1 MRKNFGPKTLMYP
14 EPVLIIGTYA
24 ADGTPNAM
32 NAAWGGLSEENEIS
46 ICISANHTTTKNLL
60 ERKAFT
66 VSFADTENVAAADYV
81 GIVSGNNEP
90 NKLEKC
96 GWHTEKA
103 EFVDA
108 PIICELPVAIECKLK
123 SYDENTCRLVG
134 EIVNICA
141 EESVLGDDGLI
152 DLGKFSPI
160 IYDGMRH
167 DYRRL
172 GDIVGKAFSEGKK
185 IGK

>member
-46 ICISANHTTTKNLL
+46 ICVSADHATTKNFL

-66 VSFADTENVAAADYV
+66 VSFADVDNVVAADYV
-81 GIVSGNNEP
+81 GIVSANKVP

-108 PIICELPVAIECKLK
+108 PVIRELPVVLECKLK
-123 SYDENTCRLVG
+123 SYDEESCRLVG
-134 EIVNICA
+134 EIVNVCA
-141 EESVLGDDGLI
+141 DEKVLGEDGLI
-152 DLGKFSPI
+152 DLCKFSPI
-160 IYDGMRH
+160 VYDGMRH
-167 DYRRL
+167 QYRRL
-172 GDIVGKAFSEGKK
+172 GEAVGKAFGDGKK
-185 IGK
+185 LL